1 MRKSKFNKKRAAM
14 ILAAVMGTAGV
25 TGSAMAN
32 VWAYTVAQG
41 SDDGIAV
48 YTDTEPAES
57 SASEISEDVL
67 ESNKETG
74 QSAESSGSFAQ
85 ESTAVVNSEEAADGT
100 AVQEDALGHGLDDFT
115 FWFEAMGL
123 KWDDDNN
130 IWRWDG
136 KMVEAI
142 WLGDQNLIF
151 YGGISDS
158 KEETVCLH
166 ITAEKGEGTAAFK
179 LQEMTK
185 AELKEAY
192 RESGNGYW
200 E

>member
-1 MRKSKFNKKRAAM
+1 MRKSGMNKKKAAV
-14 ILAAVMGTAGV
+14 ILAAVMGTTGV

-32 VWAYTVAQG
+32 VWAYTVAQD
-41 SDDGIAV
+41 SEDGIAI
-48 YTDTEPAES
+48 YTEPAES
-57 SASEISEDVL
+57 GTSEISEDVR
-67 ESNKETG
+67 EGDKEAA
-74 QSAESSGSFAQ
+74 QSTESSGDFSQ
-85 ESTAVVNSEEAADGT
+85 ESTAVENSEEAVAGT
-100 AVQEDALGHGLDDFT
+100 AVQDHGLDDFT

-130 IWRWDG
+130 IWRWDS

-151 YGGISDS
+151 YGDISDS
-158 KEETVCLH
+158 KEETICLH
-166 ITAEKGEGTAAFK
+166 VTAEKGEGTAAFQ

-185 AELKEAY
+185 AELQKAY

>member
-1 MRKSKFNKKRAAM
+1 MRKSGMNKKKAAV
-14 ILAAVMGTAGV
+14 ILAAVMGTTGV

-32 VWAYTVAQG
+32 VWAYTVAQD
-41 SDDGIAV
+41 SEDGIV
-48 YTDTEPAES
+48 TYTEPAES
-57 SASEISEDVL
+57 GTSEISEDVQ
-67 ESNKETG
+67 EGDKEAA
-74 QSAESSGSFAQ
+74 QSTESSGDFSQ
-85 ESTAVVNSEEAADGT
+85 ESTAVENSEEAVAGT
-100 AVQEDALGHGLDDFT
+100 AVQEDVQGHGLDDFT

-130 IWRWDG
+130 IWRWDS

-158 KEETVCLH
+158 KEETICLH
-166 ITAEKGEGTAAFK
+166 VTAEKGEGTAAFQ

-185 AELKEAY
+185 AELQKAY

-200 E
+200 K

>member
-1 MRKSKFNKKRAAM
+1 MRKSGMNKKKAAV
-14 ILAAVMGTAGV
+14 ILAAVMGTTGV

-32 VWAYTVAQG
+32 VWAYTVAQD
-41 SDDGIAV
+41 SEDGIAT
-48 YTDTEPAES
+48 YIEPAES
-57 SASEISEDVL
+57 GTSEISEDVQGGD
-67 ESNKETG
+67 KEAA
-74 QSAESSGSFAQ
+74 QSTESSGDFSQ
-85 ESTAVVNSEEAADGT
+85 ESTAVENSEEAVAGT

-136 KMVEAI
+136 KMVEVI

-151 YGGISDS
+151 YGDISDS

>member
-1 MRKSKFNKKRAAM
+1 MRKSGMNKKKAAV
-14 ILAAVMGTAGV
+14 ILAAVMGTTGV

-32 VWAYTVAQG
+32 VWAYTVAQD
-41 SDDGIAV
+41 SEDGIET
-48 YTDTEPAES
+48 YTEPAES
-57 SASEISEDVL
+57 GTSEISEDVR
-67 ESNKETG
+67 EGDKEAA
-74 QSAESSGSFAQ
+74 QSTESSGDFSQ
-85 ESTAVVNSEEAADGT
+85 ESTAVENSEEAVAGT
-100 AVQEDALGHGLDDFT
+100 AVQEDVQDHGLDDFT

-130 IWRWDG
+130 IWRWDS

-151 YGGISDS
+151 YGDISDS
-158 KEETVCLH
+158 KEETICLH
-166 ITAEKGEGTAAFK
+166 VTAEKGEGTAAFQ

-185 AELKEAY
+185 AELQKAY

>member
-1 MRKSKFNKKRAAM
+1 MRKSGMNKKKAAV
-14 ILAAVMGTAGV
+14 ILAAVMGTTGV

-32 VWAYTVAQG
+32 VWAYTVAQD
-41 SDDGIAV
+41 SEDGIAT
-48 YTDTEPAES
+48 YTEPAES
-57 SASEISEDVL
+57 GTSEISEDVL

-115 FWFEAMGL
+115 FWFGAMGL

-158 KEETVCLH
+158 KEETICLH
-166 ITAEKGEGTAAFK
+166 VTAEKGEGTAAFQ

-185 AELKEAY
+185 AELQKAY